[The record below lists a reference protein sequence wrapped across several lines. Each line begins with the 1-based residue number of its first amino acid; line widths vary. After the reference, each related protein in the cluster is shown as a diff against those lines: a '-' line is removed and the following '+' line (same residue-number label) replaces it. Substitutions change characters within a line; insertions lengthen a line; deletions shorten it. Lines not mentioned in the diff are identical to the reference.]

1 MRRSAVAVCGVAAL
15 LVLAL
20 VVTAAPGVAANP
32 HGGSPGQLRKQPA
45 GAHCDPIDTTQC
57 LTPFP
62 DDFFTVRDATSPTGR
77 RVHFPADVM
86 PVNSVGVP
94 IDPTDWNRNDGFS
107 PGSEI
112 IVNVPAIN
120 LAATGAAS
128 ITDLARSLDPD
139 APIVLLDTTTRRRV
153 PYWAELDTWNHDQS
167 TRALVIRPARSFG
180 ESHHIVVALRDMKDA
195 SGNTIAATPAFQ
207 VFRDHRPSVDP
218 AVLTRRKAMDRTFAQ
233 LEGAGVRHRSLY
245 LAWDFTVASQQ
256 GLSGRMLHM
265 RDDAYAALGA
275 GVPAFRVTSVDENP
289 NSSIA
294 RRVQGTFDV
303 PLYLTNGGV
312 PGARMPLDDQG
323 MPIRMGT
330 FHAAFRCLIPASA
343 AAGGTAHPGR
353 GVVYG
358 HGLLGDTDEIEGFAP
373 FLDQY
378 DIVLC
383 ATPEIGMASDDLPN
397 VAKVIVDFSSFG
409 SIPDRLQQGMLNMQ
423 FLARLLKDPRGF
435 GRDPAFRVGAPAA
448 SSIVPNE
455 VFYNGNS
462 QGGIFGGAA
471 TAISKEWTRAV
482 LGVPGM
488 NYSELLPRSVDF
500 DPFLA
505 LVSATYPDERL
516 HILSVAIIQML
527 WDRGDPDGYA
537 QHMIRDPYPGTPNH
551 QVLMIEAFGDHQVAN
566 ISTETEARTIG
577 AFVHQPAI
585 AAGRSNDVTPMWD
598 IPAVPRSP
606 FDGSVLQLWDFGTPA
621 PPIESLPPES
631 PQYGD
636 DPHGAARNV
645 AAVRDEVSLFLDVNG
660 TFVDECGAQPCHP

>member
-1 MRRSAVAVCGVAAL
+1 MRRSAVMVCVVVAL
-15 LVLAL
+15 LLAL
-20 VVTAAPGVAANP
+20 IATAAPGVAANP
-32 HGGSPGQLRKQPA
+32 HGGPPGQLRKQPA
-45 GAHCDPIDTTQC
+45 PGHCDPIDTTQC

-77 RVHFPADVM
+77 RVHFSADVM
-86 PVNSVGVP
+86 PVNTSGVS
-94 IDPTDWNRNDGFS
+94 IDPTDWNRNDGYS

-112 IVNVPAIN
+112 IVNVPGIN
-120 LAATGAAS
+120 LAKTGAAP
-128 ITDLARSLDPD
+128 ITDIARSLAPE
-139 APIVLLDTTTRRRV
+139 APIVLLDTTTRQRV

-167 TRALVIRPARSFG
+167 TRALVIRPARDFG
-180 ESHHIVVALRDMKDA
+180 ESHHIVVALRNMKDA
-195 SGNTIAATPAFQ
+195 SGNVIAASPAFQ

-218 AVLTRRKAMDRTFAQ
+218 AVFTRRQAMDRILAQ
-233 LEGAGVRHRSLY
+233 LEGAGVRRQRLY

-265 RDDAYAALGA
+265 RDDAYAALGS
-275 GVPAFRVTSVDENP
+275 GVPASQITSIDENP
-289 NSSIA
+289 NPNVA
-294 RRVQGTFDV
+294 RRVRGTFDV
-303 PLYLTNGGV
+303 PVYLTNGGA
-312 PGARMPLDDQG
+312 PGGRMVLDAQG
-323 MPIRMGT
+323 MPIRTGT

-343 AAGGTAHPGR
+343 AAGGTARPGR

-358 HGLLGDTDEIEGFAP
+358 HGLLGSTSEIEGFAS
-373 FLDQY
+373 FIDQY

-383 ATPEIGMASDDLPN
+383 ATPEIGMASEDLPN
-397 VAKVIVDFSSFG
+397 VASAIGDFSNFG
-409 SIPDRLQQGMLNMQ
+409 SIPDRLQQGMLNTQ

-435 GRDPAFRVGAPAA
+435 GSDPAFRVGAPAS

-500 DPFLA
+500 DSFLL
-505 LVSATYPDERL
+505 LVSATYPDERVHTL
-516 HILSVAIIQML
+516 IVAMIQML
-527 WDRGDPDGYA
+527 WDRGEPDAYA
-537 QHMIRDPYPGTPNH
+537 QHMIHDPYPGTPNH

-585 AAGRSNDVTPMWD
+585 APGRSNDVTPMWG
-598 IPAVPRSP
+598 IPAVPSSP
-606 FDGSVLQLWDFGTPA
+606 FGGSVLQLWDFGTPA
-621 PPIESLPPES
+621 PPIESVPPES
-631 PQYGD
+631 PQYGS

-645 AAVRDEVSLFLDVNG
+645 PAVRDEVSLFLQVNG
-660 TFVDECGAQPCHP
+660 AFVDECGAQPCHP

>member
-1 MRRSAVAVCGVAAL
+1 MRRSAVTVLGVAAS

-20 VVTAAPGVAANP
+20 TATAAPGVAANT
-32 HGGSPGQLRKQPA
+32 HGESPGQLRRQPA
-45 GAHCDPIDTTQC
+45 NAHCDPIDTTQC

-77 RVHFPADVM
+77 RVHFSADVM

-94 IDPTDWNRNDGFS
+94 IDPTDWNHNDGFS

-112 IVNVPAIN
+112 IVNVPGIN
-120 LAATGAAS
+120 LATTGAAS
-128 ITDLARSLDPD
+128 ITDIARSLDPD
-139 APIVLLDTTTRRRV
+139 APIVLLDTTTGRRV
-153 PYWAELDTWNHDQS
+153 PYWAELDTWNHDQP
-167 TRALVIRPARSFG
+167 TRALVIRPARNFG
-180 ESHHIVVALRDMKDA
+180 EAHHIVVALRNMKDA

-218 AVLTRRKAMDRTFAQ
+218 AVSTRRKAMDRILAQ
-233 LEGAGVRHRSLY
+233 LEGAGVRRRSLY

-265 RDDAYAALGA
+265 RDHAYAALGA
-275 GVPAFRVTSVDENP
+275 GVPAFHVASVDESP
-289 NSSIA
+289 NASIA

-303 PLYLTNGGV
+303 PLYLTNGGA
-312 PGARMPLDDQG
+312 PGGRMPLDDQG
-323 MPIRMGT
+323 MPIRTGT

-353 GVVYG
+353 GVAYG
-358 HGLLGDTDEIEGFAP
+358 HGLLGSTSEIEGFAP

-383 ATPEIGMASDDLPN
+383 ATPEIGMASDDVPN
-397 VAKVIVDFSSFG
+397 VLNVISNLSTFG

-435 GRDPAFRVGAPAA
+435 GNDPAFRFGAPAS

-500 DPFLA
+500 DPFLP
-505 LVSATYPDERL
+505 LLSASYPDEGM
-516 HILSVAIIQML
+516 HILIVAMNQIL
-527 WDRGDPDGYA
+527 WDRGDPNGYA

-585 AAGRSNDVTPMWD
+585 ASGRSNDVTPMWD
-598 IPAVPRSP
+598 IPPVPSSP
-606 FDGSVLQLWDFGTPA
+606 FGGSVLQLWDFGTPA

-645 AAVRDEVSLFLDVNG
+645 AAVRDEVSLFLHVNG